1 MGNRKNSGLG
11 IVLMTI
17 GVIILLGLIGVHLG
31 GLIPL
36 ALGLALMYWGFKKYQ
51 RVGGLSA
58 GSIVLFII
66 GGLFALSGVGA
77 LIPFFIASLL
87 LYFGYRSIKSDDDS
101 DDTSYSPYQMK
112 DVKRKKT
119 LDEEFNHLMNKQS

>member
-31 GLIPL
+31 GLVPL
-36 ALGLALMYWGFKKYQ
+36 ALGLALMYWGLKKYQ

-58 GSIVLFII
+58 GSIALFII

-87 LYFGYRSIKSDDDS
+87 VYVGYRYLKSDNDPD
-101 DDTSYSPYQMK
+101 DDTSYSTYHVSE
-112 DVKRKKT
+112 VKNKKS
-119 LDEEFNHLMNKQS
+119 LDEEFNSLMNK